1 MRGSDSHQSSSAL
14 QGVRKTEHHAR
25 FPLLKHAGCWVV
37 IDTTRPNHHRHCLYQ
52 NAPPISAPVTPDPEP
67 LVTVTGRGLYCPPG
81 DFYIDPCQPVQTAVI
96 THAHGD
102 HLRHGSAQY
111 FVAKPGE
118 VLARHRLGSG
128 HTLTGVEYGLPR
140 SFGSTRVSLHPAGH
154 VLGSAQIRIEHA
166 GRVWVVSGDYKR
178 QPDPTCA
185 ALVPLECGVFISE
198 ATFALPVYR
207 WPQTREVIADIV
219 RWWNVNRERGL
230 SSVLFCYALGKAQ
243 RVLAEMLAFTQ
254 EPVYV
259 HGAVG
264 ALVDLYRKSGIAMV
278 PTLAATTERATDYR
292 GALIIAPPGAA
303 GTPWMRRFGE
313 YSSGFC
319 SGWMRVR
326 GDRRRRGYDRGFVLS
341 DHADW
346 PALIETCV
354 ATGAKRVLL
363 THGRTD
369 ALSRYLNEQGIEA
382 RALETAFG
390 AEK

>member
-1 MRGSDSHQSSSAL
+1 M
-14 QGVRKTEHHAR
+14 T
-25 FPLLKHAGCWVV
+25 F
-37 IDTTRPNHHRHCLYQ
+37 DT
-52 NAPPISAPVTPDPEP
+52 EP
-67 LVTVTGRGLYCPPG
+67 LIIATDRGLYCPPG
-81 DFYIDPCQPVQTAVI
+81 DFYVDPWQPVQTAVI

-111 FVAKPGE
+111 FVAHSGE
-118 VLARHRLGSG
+118 SLARYRLGSG
-128 HTLTGVEYGLPR
+128 HTLTGIEYGAPR
-140 SFGSTRVSLHPAGH
+140 SFGGTRVSLHPAGH
-154 VLGSAQIRIEHA
+154 VLGSAQVRIAHG

-185 ALVPLECGVFISE
+185 ALEPLACDVFISE

-207 WPQTREVIADIV
+207 WPETRVVIADIA
-219 RWWNVNRERGL
+219 RWWGANRERGL
-230 SSVLFCYALGKAQ
+230 CSVLFCYALGKAQ
-243 RVLAEMLAFTQ
+243 RVLAELGAFTT

-264 ALVDLYRKSGIAMV
+264 VLADLYRKAGIAMV
-278 PTLAATTERATDYR
+278 PTLSATMERSTDYR

-313 YSSGFC
+313 HVTGFC

-346 PALIETCV
+346 PALIETCL
-354 ATGAKRVLL
+354 ATRAPRVLL

-369 ALSRYLNEQGIEA
+369 ALTRYLNERGVEA

-390 AEK
+390 SEE